1 MESFFEFFQ
10 SNFECVY
17 PVVEE
22 KIQKLLRNFKSR
34 VDQAGSQQLQGKK
47 LDAFVKGITEL
58 EAVIIRYES
67 ASLVVVSVLWY
78 HRLWFSCLVVIK
90 NSVFLFVFLV
100 CRNKAFLFLHLC
112 TCPGSLMKQ
121 GRIFRN
127 LYERVPRLQGQ
138 CKAHRTRPLN
148 PSQQKPDW

>member
-22 KIQKLLRNFKSR
+22 KIKKLLRNFKSR

-47 LDAFVKGITEL
+47 LEAFVKGITEL
-58 EAVIIRYES
+58 EAVIIRYDS

-78 HRLWFSCLVVIK
+78 HRLWFSFGC
-90 NSVFLFVFLV
+90 N
-100 CRNKAFLFLHLC
+100 
-112 TCPGSLMKQ
+112 
-121 GRIFRN
+121 
-127 LYERVPRLQGQ
+127 
-138 CKAHRTRPLN
+138 
-148 PSQQKPDW
+148 